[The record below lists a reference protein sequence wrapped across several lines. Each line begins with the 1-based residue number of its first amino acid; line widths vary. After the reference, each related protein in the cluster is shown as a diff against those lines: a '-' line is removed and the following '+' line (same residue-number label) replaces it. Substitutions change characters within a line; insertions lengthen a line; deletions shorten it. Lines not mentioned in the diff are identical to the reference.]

1 MLPMTDERPLFQ
13 FHKRVAQLFIGIHD
27 DGASPCHGLAE
38 GLAGNDDHTGA
49 FGTGMEVD
57 LVPIREED
65 GTPGG
70 LDHTFRLIGARTFHK
85 IREHGIAGDSL
96 HLPRAA
102 GPHLYIKELHVHVFA
117 LCRAADIAVFSG
129 DDADRH
135 ALLQ

>member
-13 FHKRVAQLFIGIHD
+13 FHKRVAQLLIGIHD
-27 DGASPCHGLAE
+27 DGASPCYGLAE

-70 LDHTFRLIGARTFHK
+70 LDHTFR
-85 IREHGIAGDSL
+85 S
-96 HLPRAA
+96 
-102 GPHLYIKELHVHVFA
+102 
-117 LCRAADIAVFSG
+117 
-129 DDADRH
+129 
-135 ALLQ
+135 